1 MHKDRPQFSGNAAV
15 GIEYDIVPQVG
26 LYAEPGVRYYFDN
39 RSTVENVFKTRPWA
53 FNVQMGV
60 RINVK

>member
-1 MHKDRPQFSGNAAV
+1 M

-53 FNVQMGV
+53 FNMQMGV